1 MIFIMKTG
9 FGIFLLFIAMLMA
22 CNPVPLSNAE
32 MVEKINEQATEMGT
46 ALMKKDFEKVVDFS
60 YPELIKQ
67 AGGKGK
73 MVEAIEKGVKKTEL
87 AGNTVVGVTFGE
99 PSAIIQEADELQ
111 CTLSQQTTLKTP
123 GGNSTFEAT
132 LIAISKDEGHHW
144 TFLEVHDQEFFVMQ
158 ASFPNL
164 SSRLKLPGSAQEIF
178 NDTITVR

>member
-1 MIFIMKTG
+1 MRSA
-9 FGIFLLFIAMLMA
+9 FLWILFSGLILNSCKPAA
-22 CNPVPLSNAE
+22 LSQAE
-32 MVEKINEQATEMGT
+32 MAEKIKDQATEMGT

-67 AGGKGK
+67 AGGKSK

-87 AGNTVVGVTFGE
+87 AGNVVVGVTFGE
-99 PSAIIQEADELQ
+99 PTTIIKEAEELQ
-111 CTLSQQTTLKTP
+111 CTLTQQTTVKTP
-123 GGNSTFEAT
+123 GGNASFDAT
-132 LIAISKDEGHHW
+132 LIAISTDEGHHW
-144 TFLEVHDQEFFVMQ
+144 TFLEVHDKEFFVMQ